1 MERGSEWGAE
11 RGESRRLR
19 LRGRALALLACYR
32 VLRHDAR
39 PSTAR
44 WAGMGV
50 GAACGR
56 GWGCARCGGRS
67 DQLAQRRISALSH
80 LSANDFFFYR
90 FQNCYCTHWLFIH
103 LITRRFLWARDTR
116 RHRASSPSAQP
127 GAQTM
132 PLLPL
137 RIEVRPAQERSSAT
151 GAGVANPISLVT
163 SCPKLDVTVPTKA
176 RVEASSN
183 ICTTCAC
190 VCARVSLRAHVWC
203 ESKVRATHARTR
215 PATCPRQ
222 ARRPPASSSQ
232 PPE

>member
-1 MERGSEWGAE
+1 MELGGANTVRLYDKGSM
-11 RGESRRLR
+11 
-19 LRGRALALLACYR
+19 ALYTER
-32 VLRHDAR
+32 VLRWENTQQHSR
-39 PSTAR
+39 ER
-44 WAGMGV
+44 
-50 GAACGR
+50 GAVCF
-56 GWGCARCGGRS
+56 GGYS
-67 DQLAQRRISALSH
+67 GSQHQHSGIV
-80 LSANDFFFYR
+80 YR
-90 FQNCYCTHWLFIH
+90 LQNCYCALIADAVFIH

-151 GAGVANPISLVT
+151 GAGVEKPISLVT

>member
-1 MERGSEWGAE
+1 MNLWWRMAFVYTGHRETSCV
-11 RGESRRLR
+11 
-19 LRGRALALLACYR
+19 GRT
-32 VLRHDAR
+32 RHDT
-39 PSTAR
+39 PSNSQHSR
-44 WAGMGV
+44 EGERAGQFVWGV
-50 GAACGR
+50 L
-56 GWGCARCGGRS
+56 WLS
-67 DQLAQRRISALSH
+67 SALGNC
-80 LSANDFFFYR
+80 LSSSES
-90 FQNCYCTHWLFIH
+90 CYCTHWLFIH

-137 RIEVRPAQERSSAT
+137 RIEVRPTQERSSAT

-222 ARRPPASSSQ
+222 DRRPPASSSQ